1 MTTQLL
7 LKKNTEKFNCVFPVY
22 FVNGSIW
29 SQPLDRL
36 GPEINQKFAA
46 LGGVQVFRSEM
57 IFHRSNVRNCVIPLA
72 ISASNHRRRIIR
84 ISCQSFIFN
93 LNDCKSVV
101 YRKVKEN
108 WASYSSLRN
117 TDVDTCCSRNVT
129 ISRCVFNSTSEK
141 IFENVIDTFSGGEHT
156 PIPSKMA
163 L

>member
-22 FVNGSIW
+22 FVNARDS
-29 SQPLDRL
+29 L
-36 GPEINQKFAA
+36 GP
-46 LGGVQVFRSEM
+46 VQCQIFRSEM

-84 ISCQSFIFN
+84 IGCQSFVFN

-108 WASYSSLRN
+108 RASYSSLRN
-117 TDVDTCCSRNVT
+117 TDVDTCCSRNVA
-129 ISRCVFNSTSEK
+129 ISRCVVNSTSEK
-141 IFENVIDTFSGGEHT
+141 IFENVIDTLIPFSGGEHT
-156 PIPSKMA
+156 PIP
-163 L
+163 